1 MTNTRN
7 LPSILKVE
15 DIALGANMPITVKSI
30 DVDGVE
36 LSTSIGSRFEGN
48 DDTPLLVCDTTIDI
62 MVDLKLAFAAGF
74 NIDCAIAYS
83 SMPIGHSNKS
93 GVNFADVIE
102 LIEGGIFK
110 FESLNDHL
118 ADNIHENL
126 VILSGDAHA
135 LKCMAQ
141 LKIGSFEKSFGS
153 GDTCVVLEEK
163 HAFTVVSLLDNLL
176 NGTGTHTNTLFTK
189 ELRESISA
197 QVRQKAIQFLNQDLA
212 V

>member
-1 MTNTRN
+1 M
-7 LPSILKVE
+7 KH
-15 DIALGANMPITVKSI
+15 
-30 DVDGVE
+30 
-36 LSTSIGSRFEGN
+36 
-48 DDTPLLVCDTTIDI
+48 
-62 MVDLKLAFAAGF
+62 DLIKR
-74 NIDCAIAYS
+74 
-83 SMPIGHSNKS
+83 NKS
-93 GVNFADVIE
+93 RKSKCDFIAKELDERNIE
-102 LIEGGIFK
+102 WHFKDEGGIFK

-163 HAFTVVSLLDNLL
+163 HAFTVVSLLDDLL